1 MGINMAA
8 ITEFRL
14 KIRHWFRKYSKI
26 VFFVVIGFSIVFI
39 INRYLMSHDDI
50 TVPNTTY
57 TPSIS
62 VMDSSSSAPSK
73 VQTTAETMIEEY
85 VGYCNEG
92 NYQKA
97 FNMLSEDCQKYAFN
111 DSVEEFMDYV
121 LEKMLTPKKYS
132 IQNYSNYKGYYV
144 YEVKYIDDILA
155 TGLTNQTYSYTTE
168 KIIFTKNKEGSYD
181 MSVGNF
187 ISYDKISNI
196 LENDYLKIDVID
208 RVIRYSIETYSVK
221 FTNRTDSIVV
231 IADNL
236 VSDEVKL
243 VLPQEYRKLEN
254 LNTTII
260 LEPGESRTFNLG
272 FTKFFDDGDSS
283 QGLLFNA
290 VRVIEN
296 YKGVNGTEEEQKA
309 EIENAI
315 AKFSVEV
322 PLR

>member
-1 MGINMAA
+1 MAT
-8 ITEFRL
+8 ITDFRL
-14 KIRHWFRKYSKI
+14 KIRHWFRRNKKI
-26 VFFVVIGFSIVFI
+26 VFISFVVFGIIFT
-39 INRYLMSHDDI
+39 INRYLMSHDSI

-57 TPSIS
+57 TPTIS
-62 VMDSSSSAPSK
+62 VMDSTSSAPSK
-73 VQTTAETMIEEY
+73 VQTTAEKMIEEY

-111 DSVEEFMDYV
+111 NNVEDFMDHV
-121 LEKMLTPKKYS
+121 LIKMFTPKTYS
-132 IQNYSNYKGYYV
+132 IQNYSNYKGYYI

-155 TGLTNQTYSYTTE
+155 TGLTNQTYNYTTE
-168 KIIFTKNKEGSYD
+168 KIVFTKNKEGSYD
-181 MSVGNF
+181 MAVGNF

-208 RVIRYSIETYSVK
+208 RIKRYSLETYTVRFK
-221 FTNRTDSIVV
+221 NRTDSTIV

-236 VSDEVKL
+236 VSDEVEL
-243 VLPQEYRKLEN
+243 VLPKEYRKLEN
-254 LNTTII
+254 VDTNII
-260 LEPGESRTFNLG
+260 LEPGESRTFQLG
-272 FTKFFDDGDSS
+272 FTKFFDDGDIS

-290 VRVIEN
+290 VRVIED
-296 YKGVNGTEEEQKA
+296 YKGVNGTKEEQKT